1 MLTLSSLAMAAE
13 ATKPTKKKAKPVAVE
28 TEEEEAAPAPAH
40 HKAPAKKGFSRQY
53 GLAGC
58 GLGSVVIGKHG
69 MQTSAATTNNTFSNQ
84 MFGISAGTLN
94 CLDAASA
101 EVANR
106 MDQFI
111 IVNHSQVQGDI
122 AKGNGETISAISS
135 YLGCS
140 ESSSEIGQTLKENYS
155 TIFKKGN
162 VTNDITDGIINT
174 ILSNPTLSSK
184 CNKIVG

>member
-13 ATKPTKKKAKPVAVE
+13 ATKPTKKKAKPAPVE
-28 TEEEEAAPAPAH
+28 TEEVEAAPVH

-69 MQTSAATTNNTFSNQ
+69 MQTSAATTNNTLSNQ

-140 ESSSEIGQTLKENYS
+140 ESSSEIGQSLKANYS
-155 TIFKKGN
+155 EIFKKGN
-162 VTNDITDGIINT
+162 VTNDITDGIINV